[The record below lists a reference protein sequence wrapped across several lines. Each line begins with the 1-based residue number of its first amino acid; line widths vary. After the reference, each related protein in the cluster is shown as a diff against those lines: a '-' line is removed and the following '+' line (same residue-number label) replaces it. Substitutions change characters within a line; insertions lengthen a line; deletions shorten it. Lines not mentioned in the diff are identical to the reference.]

1 MWLSSPVVER
11 QVAGVARPPLRRT
24 EARASVS
31 DQTNVLTLVANRL
44 DAVQIPYMVTGSIA
58 ASHYAEP
65 RFTRDVDIVVELVPA
80 DAARIVSLF
89 RHDFYVDEPAVA
101 AAVARRGLVNLI
113 HHDLLVKVDL
123 IVRKNSEYR
132 VEEFR
137 RRRTVRIDDIAV
149 SMVAPEDL
157 VISKLVWMKESGSEV
172 QRRDVQRLVEAV
184 RDLDRQYIERW
195 VAELTV
201 LSLWRE
207 VAG

>member
-1 MWLSSPVVER
+1 M
-11 QVAGVARPPLRRT
+11 
-24 EARASVS
+24 S
-31 DQTNVLTLVANRL
+31 DQTDVLKLVAGRL
-44 DAVQIPYMVTGSIA
+44 DAAQIPYMVTGSVA

-65 RFTRDVDIVVELVPA
+65 RFTRDVDIVVELTPA
-80 DAARIVSLF
+80 DAARLVSLF
-89 RHDFYVDEPAVA
+89 RDEFYVDEAAVA

-123 IVRKNSEYR
+123 IVRKDSAYR

-137 RRRTVRIDDIAV
+137 RRRTVRIEDIAV

-157 VISKLVWMKESGSEV
+157 IISKLVWMKDSRSEV

-207 VAG
+207 IAG